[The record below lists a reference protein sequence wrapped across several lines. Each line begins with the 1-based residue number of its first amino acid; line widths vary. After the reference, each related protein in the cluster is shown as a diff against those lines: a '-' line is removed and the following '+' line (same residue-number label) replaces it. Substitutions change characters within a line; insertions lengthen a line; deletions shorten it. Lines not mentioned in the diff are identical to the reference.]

1 MAGVVAQEAA
11 DQLRVRRVLAA
22 MAVSDVEVVA
32 LSYEPGAGVWG
43 KPRGK
48 NRRSSLRDLV
58 LREPLEEAVEQAR
71 PLELAG
77 SDVANATR

>member
-1 MAGVVAQEAA
+1 MAG
-11 DQLRVRRVLAA
+11 
-22 MAVSDVEVVA
+22 SDVEVVA

-58 LREPLEEAVEQAR
+58 LREPLEEAVEQVAPAR
-71 PLELAG
+71 
-77 SDVANATR
+77 TRGV